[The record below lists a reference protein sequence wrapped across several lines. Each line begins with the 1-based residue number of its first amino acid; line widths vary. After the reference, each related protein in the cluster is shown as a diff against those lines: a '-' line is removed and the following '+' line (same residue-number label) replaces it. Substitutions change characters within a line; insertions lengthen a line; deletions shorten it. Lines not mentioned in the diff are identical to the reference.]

1 VFSPL
6 LSYGEDLIYVPLLG
20 SGAGGGGGPLPP
32 PKGMKIQRFLL
43 KAGIDLSE
51 AGT

>member
-20 SGAGGGGGPLPP
+20 SGAGGGGGPERDENTEVF
-32 PKGMKIQRFLL
+32 IESR
-43 KAGIDLSE
+43 D
-51 AGT
+51 

>member
-20 SGAGGGGGPLPP
+20 SGAGGGGAPP
-32 PKGMKIQRFLL
+32 PPERDENTEVFIESR
-43 KAGIDLSE
+43 D
-51 AGT
+51 